1 VPDLVDRI
9 ADIVIEDHVQLLLE
23 RDKYKALAE
32 ELAEAVAH
40 LRCCRTCAEDG
51 EDCCENG
58 GRQAIA
64 ALARYEQKVRA

>member
-1 VPDLVDRI
+1 MSKQLQLI
-9 ADIVIEDHVQLLLE
+9 LALAED
-23 RDKYKALAE
+23 RDKYKALAG

-64 ALARYEQKVRA
+64 ALARYNEREKDNGNV

>member
-1 VPDLVDRI
+1 MSEI
-9 ADIVIEDHVQLLLE
+9 AKLALALAED
-23 RDKYKALAE
+23 RDKYKAMAG

-64 ALARYEQKVRA
+64 ALARYNCSLKEQQEVRA